1 MPNAHSLLNVAGA
14 VVDAGA
20 YARTPLG
27 TGPAAADPGPAAAEI
42 RRARVELYCDH
53 NDAALSCIR
62 AASGR
67 LANLLPAAS
76 AAAVALDLE
85 IAARLTRRNKY
96 QEAEQALEV
105 ALDRIGDGFGWRP
118 AGHA

>member
-1 MPNAHSLLNVAGA
+1 MSNAHSLLSVAGA
-14 VVDAGA
+14 LVDAGA
-20 YARTPLG
+20 YARVPLDADA
-27 TGPAAADPGPAAAEI
+27 AAADPGPAAAEI

-67 LANLLPAAS
+67 LADLLPVGVAV
-76 AAAVALDLE
+76 AVALDLE
-85 IAARLTRRNKY
+85 VAARLTRQNKY
-96 QEAEQALEV
+96 LEAEQALEA
-105 ALDRIGDGFGWRP
+105 ALEHIGDGLGRHA